1 LISPPLLLLL
11 PLKQKSRN
19 CNTTPKAPAAVDL
32 IDVTAGASGTMESV
46 QRLCSTPILSS
57 CASSPAARHR
67 VNCTRCGGACRGADL
82 RK

>member
-32 IDVTAGASGTMESV
+32 IDVTAGTMEDAAAAA
-46 QRLCSTPILSS
+46 PH
-57 CASSPAARHR
+57 AS
-67 VNCTRCGGACRGADL
+67 
-82 RK
+82 